1 MAGSSPHTSNIS
13 SREISSL
20 ADGTLDPARR
30 EAVEAQ
36 INASPELSEL
46 YERERR
52 VVELL
57 HEARASD
64 RAPDQLR
71 ARIERMRPSERTRVR
86 RRLQLGGGFAAA
98 LAAGATALILA
109 LPAGAPGA
117 PSVSQAA
124 SLAVRGPAGPLYSD
138 GSAPPSSVGAD
149 IEEVY
154 FPNWQHKFHWRA
166 VGERVDRINGRK
178 AVTVYYDGHGSRIAY
193 TIIAAPVLKQPAASM
208 RWLHGTELRT
218 LNLGS
223 RLVVTWRR
231 AGHTCVL
238 SGTGVSAD
246 VLQKLAAWKVPT
258 TNLS

>member
-1 MAGSSPHTSNIS
+1 MAGSSSHSSQIS
-13 SREISSL
+13 TREISSL

-36 INASPELSEL
+36 IKASPELSEL

-52 VVELL
+52 VVELV
-57 HEARASD
+57 HEARATD

-71 ARIERMRPSERTRVR
+71 ARIERMRPSERTRAR
-86 RRLQLGGGFAAA
+86 RRLQLGGGLAAA

-109 LPAGAPGA
+109 LPAGAPGS

-124 SLAVRGPAGPLYSD
+124 SLAVRGPSGPLYSTD
-138 GSAPPSSVGAD
+138 RSAPRASVAAD

-154 FPNWQHKFHWRA
+154 FPDWQHKFGWHA
-166 VGERVDRINGRK
+166 VGERTDKIDDRK
-178 AVTVYYDGHGSRIAY
+178 AVTVYYDGHGHRIAY
-193 TIIAAPVLKQPAASM
+193 TIVAAPALKQPAAST

-218 LNLGS
+218 LNLDG

-238 SGTGVSAD
+238 SGPGVSAA

-258 TNLS
+258 AS